1 MNAGVPGKDVQYLRS
16 QWREVMLVL
25 WRQLGN
31 LLEVPSGDQETFGA
45 FGERLSTDLTQ
56 TKLNL
61 QKCVKSV
68 ETMRWKSFVE
78 VVSAL
83 APRDPRR
90 QPQESS
96 HF

>member
-1 MNAGVPGKDVQYLRS
+1 MNADASGKEVQYLRS
-16 QWREVMLVL
+16 QWREAVLVL
-25 WRQLGN
+25 WRQLGD
-31 LLEVPSGDQETFGA
+31 LLEGASGDVETFGA

-61 QKCVKSV
+61 QKCVESV
-68 ETMRWKSFVE
+68 ETMKWKSFVE